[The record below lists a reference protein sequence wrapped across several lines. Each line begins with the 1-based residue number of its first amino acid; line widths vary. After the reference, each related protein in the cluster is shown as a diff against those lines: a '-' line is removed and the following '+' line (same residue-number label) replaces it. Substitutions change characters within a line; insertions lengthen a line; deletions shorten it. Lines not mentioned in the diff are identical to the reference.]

1 MKTATR
7 PEELTDLANCLQE
20 DLQAHLHENTPVQVR
35 CRRSDER
42 LAIWVQH
49 PAEATLDKDQ
59 ILAFLEQTI
68 RSQYP
73 LVAQQARVN
82 LLRAGEKKPYVSR
95 SLCLDLPEPEPET
108 TTTSEADAV
117 ETNQTEQ
124 TNSSSEAETPP
135 KLDSEET
142 QAASSHPW
150 DQPIPEVNDKA
161 DESESEQPPSVKL
174 RLKSSW
180 LPLVVAGAGL
190 SLVVF
195 FSTLYVLTRPCV
207 MGKCTVLPEAEQ
219 LSHKS
224 AETLQNPESGKAV
237 LEAQEQL
244 QEAIQLVA
252 VIPPWSSYRRQA
264 QQKLQVYQSQSETV
278 ADMVEALK
286 TAARAGYESQNPPH
300 PEAKWREVQSLWR
313 DAIAKLEQ
321 LPTDSNLQPLAK
333 TKIKAY
339 KTNLEE
345 INQRLLKERKA
356 QEHLKAAQEA
366 ARMAEVRQG
375 IAQSLSDWQLVYAT
389 WQASMGRLK
398 QIPQGTTA
406 YQEAQE
412 LLALY
417 LPKLAQARDRKTQE
431 QISANAYNQGVRLAQ
446 LATDSQSDQQW
457 SVALVHWRNALTYV
471 NQVPKETYYYTK
483 SQSLVE
489 PYRGALKQAQNQLQL
504 AVKMQQA
511 RRDLNQTCSGTP
523 SICTYTIDNQ
533 MIKVRLTPAYV
544 QMVQQG
550 AMIAKA
556 QGDSDAHAGLVNHI
570 LTLGEALEVISDNAQ
585 LRVEV
590 YTPEGVMIQSH
601 NPAQSV
607 GGDN

>member
-7 PEELTDLANCLQE
+7 PEELTDLGNCLQE
-20 DLQAHLHENTPVQVR
+20 DLQSYLHESIPVQVR

-49 PAEATLDKDQ
+49 PAEATLDQDQ

-95 SLCLDLPEPEPET
+95 SLFLNLPEPEPET
-108 TTTSEADAV
+108 TTPSDADSV
-117 ETNQTEQ
+117 ETNATEE
-124 TNSSSEAETPP
+124 TNPPSETETPQNS
-135 KLDSEET
+135 DSDET
-142 QAASSHPW
+142 QAESSHPW
-150 DQPIPEVNDKA
+150 DQPIPEVNDEA
-161 DESESEQPPSVKL
+161 DESESEKPPSVKV
-174 RLKSSW
+174 RLKSSL

-190 SLVVF
+190 SLLVF

-207 MGKCTVLPEAEQ
+207 MGECAVLPEAEQ
-219 LSHKS
+219 LSQKS
-224 AETLQNPESGKAV
+224 TKTLQNPESGKAV

-252 VIPPWSSYRRQA
+252 AIPPWSRYHSQA
-264 QQKLQVYQSQSETV
+264 QQKLQIYQSHSETV

-300 PEAKWREVQSLWR
+300 PESKWREVQNLWR

-333 TKIKAY
+333 AKIKAY

-356 QEHLKAAQEA
+356 QEHIKAAQEA
-366 ARMAEVRQG
+366 ARMAQARQG

-389 WQASMGRLK
+389 WQASMQRLK
-398 QIPQGTTA
+398 QIPQGTTP
-406 YQEAQE
+406 YEEAQE

-417 LPKLAQARDRKTQE
+417 LPKLANARDRKTSE
-431 QISANAYNQGVRLAQ
+431 QIAANAYNQGVRLAQ
-446 LATDSQSDQQW
+446 LATDSQTDKQW
-457 SVALVHWRNALTYV
+457 SAALIHWRNALTYV
-471 NQVPKETYYYTK
+471 NQVPKDTYYYTK

-511 RRDLNQTCSGTP
+511 RRDLSQTCFGKP
-523 SICTYTIDNQ
+523 SICSYTIDNK
-533 MIKVRLTPAYV
+533 MIKVQLTPAYV
-544 QMVQQG
+544 QMVQQR
-550 AMIAKA
+550 ALSARS
-556 QGDSDAHAGLVNHI
+556 QGDSQAHAGIVNHI
-570 LTLGEALEVISDNAQ
+570 LTLGEALEVISDNAK

-590 YTPEGVMIQSH
+590 YTPEGVMIQAH
-601 NPAQSV
+601 NPAQ
-607 GGDN
+607 

>member
-7 PEELTDLANCLQE
+7 PEELTDLGNCLQE
-20 DLQAHLHENTPVQVR
+20 DLQSYLHESIPVQVR

-49 PAEATLDKDQ
+49 PAEATLDQDQ

-95 SLCLDLPEPEPET
+95 SLFLNLPEPEPET
-108 TTTSEADAV
+108 TTPSDADSV
-117 ETNQTEQ
+117 ETNATEE
-124 TNSSSEAETPP
+124 TNPPSETETPQNS
-135 KLDSEET
+135 DSDET
-142 QAASSHPW
+142 QAESSHPW
-150 DQPIPEVNDKA
+150 DQPIPEVNDEA
-161 DESESEQPPSVKL
+161 DASESEKPPSVKV
-174 RLKSSW
+174 RLKSSL

-190 SLVVF
+190 SLLVF

-207 MGKCTVLPEAEQ
+207 MGECAVLPEAEQ
-219 LSHKS
+219 LSQKS
-224 AETLQNPESGKAV
+224 TKTLQNPESGKAV

-252 VIPPWSSYRRQA
+252 AIPPWSRYHSQA
-264 QQKLQVYQSQSETV
+264 QQKLQIYQSHSETV

-300 PEAKWREVQSLWR
+300 PESKWREVQNLWR

-333 TKIKAY
+333 AKIKAY

-356 QEHLKAAQEA
+356 QEHIKAAQEA
-366 ARMAEVRQG
+366 ARMAQARQG

-389 WQASMGRLK
+389 WQASMQRLK
-398 QIPQGTTA
+398 QIPQGTTP
-406 YQEAQE
+406 YEEAQE

-417 LPKLAQARDRKTQE
+417 LPKLANARDRKTSE
-431 QISANAYNQGVRLAQ
+431 QIAANAYNQGVRLAQ
-446 LATDSQSDQQW
+446 LATDSQTDKQW
-457 SVALVHWRNALTYV
+457 SAALIHWRNALTYV
-471 NQVPKETYYYTK
+471 NQVPKDTYYYTK

-511 RRDLNQTCSGTP
+511 RRDLSQTCFGKP
-523 SICTYTIDNQ
+523 SICSYTIDNK
-533 MIKVRLTPAYV
+533 MIKVQLTPAYV
-544 QMVQQG
+544 QMVQQR
-550 AMIAKA
+550 ALSARS
-556 QGDSDAHAGLVNHI
+556 QGDSQAHAGIVNHI
-570 LTLGEALEVISDNAQ
+570 LTLGEALEVISDNAK

-590 YTPEGVMIQSH
+590 YTPEGVMIQAH
-601 NPAQSV
+601 NPAQ
-607 GGDN
+607 

>member
-7 PEELTDLANCLQE
+7 PEELTDLGNCLQE
-20 DLQAHLHENTPVQVR
+20 DLQSYLHESIPVQVR

-49 PAEATLDKDQ
+49 PAEATLDQDE

-68 RSQYP
+68 HSQYP

-82 LLRAGEKKPYVSR
+82 LLRAGDKKPYLSR
-95 SLCLDLPEPEPET
+95 SLSLDVSTSEPET
-108 TTTSEADAV
+108 TTSSEADSV
-117 ETNQTEQ
+117 ETNPT
-124 TNSSSEAETPP
+124 
-135 KLDSEET
+135 EET
-142 QAASSHPW
+142 HPPSETEMSQNPDAEESQAESSHPW
-150 DQPIPEVNDKA
+150 DQPIPEVNDEDEA
-161 DESESEQPPSVKL
+161 DESEPEKSPSVKL

-207 MGKCTVLPEAEQ
+207 IGKCTVLPEAEQ
-219 LSHKS
+219 LSQKS
-224 AETLQNPESGKAV
+224 VKTLQNPESGKAV

-252 VIPPWSSYRRQA
+252 AIPPWSRYRSQA
-264 QQKLQVYQSQSETV
+264 QQKLQVYRSQSETV

-300 PEAKWREVQSLWR
+300 PEAKWREVQNLWR

-333 TKIKAY
+333 AKIKAY

-389 WQASMGRLK
+389 WQASMRRLK
-398 QIPQGTTA
+398 QIPQGTTP
-406 YQEAQE
+406 YEEAQE

-417 LPKLAQARDRKTQE
+417 LPKLANARDRKTQE

-446 LATDSQSDQQW
+446 LATDSQSDKQW

-483 SQSLVE
+483 AQSLVE

-504 AVKMQQA
+504 AVKLQQA

-523 SICTYTIDNQ
+523 KICTYTIDNQ

-544 QMVQQG
+544 QMVQQQ
-550 AMIAKA
+550 AMTAKA

-590 YTPEGVMIQSH
+590 YTPEGVIIQSH
-601 NPAQSV
+601 NPVQ
-607 GGDN
+607 

>member
-20 DLQAHLHENTPVQVR
+20 DLQAHLHESIPVQVR
-35 CRRSDER
+35 CRRSDEK
-42 LAIWVQH
+42 LAIWIQH
-49 PAEATLDKDQ
+49 PAETTLDQDQ

-82 LLRAGEKKPYVSR
+82 LLRVGEKTPYVSR
-95 SLCLDLPEPEPET
+95 SLSLDVSEDEPET
-108 TTTSEADAV
+108 TLPSDENSV
-117 ETNQTEQ
+117 ETQETEQ
-124 TNSSSEAETPP
+124 THSPEEVEPSPNSDPEETP
-135 KLDSEET
+135 
-142 QAASSHPW
+142 QAESSHPW
-150 DQPIPEVNDKA
+150 DQPIPEINDKEDA
-161 DESESEQPPSVKL
+161 DESKPEQSSSVKV

-190 SLVVF
+190 SLMVF

-207 MGKCTVLPEAEQ
+207 IGQCTVLPEAEQ
-219 LSHKS
+219 LSQKS
-224 AETLQNPESGKAV
+224 AKTLQNPESGKAV

-244 QEAIQLVA
+244 QEAIQLVSA
-252 VIPPWSSYRRQA
+252 IPPWSSYRSQA

-278 ADMVEALK
+278 ANMVEALK

-300 PEAKWREVQSLWR
+300 PESKWREIQNLWR

-321 LPTDSNLQPLAK
+321 LPTDSHLQPLAQA
-333 TKIKAY
+333 KITAY

-375 IAQSLSDWQLVYAT
+375 IAQELSDWQLVYAT
-389 WQASMGRLK
+389 WQASMQRLK
-398 QIPQGTTA
+398 QIPQGTTP
-406 YQEAQE
+406 YEEAQE

-417 LPKLAQARDRKTQE
+417 LPKLAKARDRKTQE

-446 LATDSQSDQQW
+446 LATDSQSDKQW

-483 SQSLVE
+483 AQSLVE
-489 PYRGALKQAQNQLQL
+489 PYQGALKQAQNQLQL

-523 SICTYTIDNQ
+523 SICTYTLDNQ

-544 QMVQQG
+544 QMVQQR
-550 AMIAKA
+550 AMTAKA
-556 QGDSDAHAGLVNHI
+556 QGNSEAHAGLVNHI

-590 YTPEGVMIQSH
+590 YTPEGVMIQAH
-601 NPAQSV
+601 NPAQ
-607 GGDN
+607 

>member
-7 PEELTDLANCLQE
+7 PEELTDLGNGLQE
-20 DLQAHLHENTPVQVR
+20 DLQSYLHESIPVQVR

-49 PAEATLDKDQ
+49 PAEATLDQDQ
-59 ILAFLEQTI
+59 IMAFLEQTI

-82 LLRAGEKKPYVSR
+82 LLRAGEKKPYMSR
-95 SLCLDLPEPEPET
+95 SLFLDLPEPEPET
-108 TTTSEADAV
+108 TIPSEADSV
-117 ETNQTEQ
+117 ETNQTEE

-135 KLDSEET
+135 NLDSEET
-142 QAASSHPW
+142 QAESSHPW

-195 FSTLYVLTRPCV
+195 LSTLYVLTRPCV

-224 AETLQNPESGKAV
+224 AQTLQNPESGKAV

-398 QIPQGTTA
+398 QIPQGTTP
-406 YQEAQE
+406 YEEAQE

-417 LPKLAQARDRKTQE
+417 LPKLAKARDRKTQE

-446 LATDSQSDQQW
+446 LATNSQSDQQW

-471 NQVPKETYYYTK
+471 NQVPKQTYYYAK
-483 SQSLVE
+483 AQSLVE

-544 QMVQQG
+544 QMVQQR
-550 AMIAKA
+550 AMTAKA
-556 QGDSDAHAGLVNHI
+556 QGDSQAHAGLVNHI

-601 NPAQSV
+601 NPAQ
-607 GGDN
+607 

>member
-7 PEELTDLANCLQE
+7 PEKLTDLANCLQE
-20 DLQAHLHENTPVQVR
+20 DLQSYLHESIPVQVR
-35 CRRSDER
+35 CRRSDEK

-73 LVAQQARVN
+73 LVAQQVRVN
-82 LLRAGEKKPYVSR
+82 LLRSGEKKPYVSQ
-95 SLCLDLPEPEPET
+95 SLSLDLPEPEPET
-108 TTTSEADAV
+108 TTPSEVDSV
-117 ETNQTEQ
+117 ETKETEE

-135 KLDSEET
+135 NLDSEKT
-142 QAASSHPW
+142 QAESSHSW

-161 DESESEQPPSVKL
+161 DESKSEQPPSVKL

-195 FSTLYVLTRPCV
+195 LSTLYLLTRPCV
-207 MGKCTVLPEAEQ
+207 MGKCTVLSEAEQ
-219 LSHKS
+219 LSQTS
-224 AETLQNPESGKAV
+224 AETLQNPASGKAV

-252 VIPPWSSYRRQA
+252 AIPFWSGYRSQA

-300 PEAKWREVQSLWR
+300 PESKWREVQNLWR

-345 INQRLLKERKA
+345 INQRLLKERIA

-389 WQASMGRLK
+389 WQASMQRLK
-398 QIPQGTTA
+398 QIPQGTTP
-406 YQEAQE
+406 YEEAQE

-417 LPKLAQARDRKTQE
+417 LPNLAKARDRKTQE

-471 NQVPKETYYYTK
+471 NQVPKQTYYYAK
-483 SQSLVE
+483 AQSLVE

-523 SICTYTIDNQ
+523 KICTYTLDNK

-544 QMVQQG
+544 QMVQQR
-550 AMIAKA
+550 AFSART
-556 QGDSDAHAGLVNHI
+556 QGDSEAHAGIVNHI

-601 NPAQSV
+601 NPAQ
-607 GGDN
+607 